1 MLETLLVTYAL
12 GSDMLWFLERMF
24 MTSGLLAT
32 ISFALVI
39 IFASMASFYE
49 ERRNDSQAKTA
60 NEAGVYTIIA
70 FIVCITIF
78 IISGI
83 GLIWAK

>member
-1 MLETLLVTYAL
+1 
-12 GSDMLWFLERMF
+12 MLWFLERMF
-24 MTSGLLAT
+24 MTSGLLAA
-32 ISFALVI
+32 ISFVLVI
-39 IFASMASFYE
+39 IFGSMANFYE
-49 ERRNDSQAKTA
+49 ERKNDSQAKTA
-60 NEAGVYTIIA
+60 NEAGANTIIA